1 MRKGKAMESRSKS
14 NIIWQLCLEK
24 LIVLQHFKR
33 MEVDGEGKRERKG
46 SMETQDLLS
55 AFYPQSKARLGNK
68 EKHNMLLMTFPL
80 NTNI

>member
-1 MRKGKAMESRSKS
+1 MRKGKAVESRSKS

-46 SMETQDLLS
+46 SVEIQELPST
-55 AFYPQSKARLGNK
+55 FYP
-68 EKHNMLLMTFPL
+68 
-80 NTNI
+80 